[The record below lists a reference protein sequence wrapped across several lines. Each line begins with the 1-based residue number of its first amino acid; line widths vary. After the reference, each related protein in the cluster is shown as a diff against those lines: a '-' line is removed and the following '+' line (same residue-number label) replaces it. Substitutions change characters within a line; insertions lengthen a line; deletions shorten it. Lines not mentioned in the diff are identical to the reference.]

1 MPTLA
6 EQRARLEEG
15 ARYDVPEAE
24 RLIRF
29 LPEAVMVHQAGRIV
43 FANNAAARMLRA
55 AGPAEELIGREILS
69 FVPPEERIQ
78 VREETRGWLA
88 ERTGSAPLRHKSL
101 GFDGSIIDVETTA
114 LALEWNGREAVLLV
128 SRDLSERHK
137 AETALN
143 ESEERYRRL
152 IEVLPDAVYIH
163 DGTQILFVNPAGV
176 REFGAGNAN
185 EIIGR
190 SPFDFCHPDERAMIG
205 SGVEQMISTG
215 VGTPD
220 LRRRRRLRIDGSE
233 YLADVAVQTL
243 TWQGRPAV
251 LVVVRDVTVE
261 VNAAAELRESEERYR
276 RLVELLPDAIYI
288 HDGDRILFVNPAG
301 VNMFGAHHEKEIIG
315 RTPTEFLHPS
325 NRDSIE
331 GRSRDLIA
339 GKLSTEFLRRRR
351 LRVDGTEYLADVAVL
366 HLNWKGKP
374 CVLAVVRDV
383 TDQVRAAEELRRSN
397 AELEQ
402 FAYVASHDLQEPLRT
417 VSSYCQLLEK
427 RYKERLDE
435 DASDYIDFAVS
446 GAKRMQLLINDLL
459 QYSRVGTRGKPFRPT
474 ELNQVF
480 ADAVSSLDRAIS
492 EAGATVTR
500 GELPVVPGDAVQLG
514 QLFQNLVGNAIK
526 FRGPHAPKVEV
537 GAREIAGET
546 VFSVKDNGIGIEAQH
561 ADRIFQIFQRLHE
574 REKYSGTGIGLAVC
588 KKIVERH
595 GGRIWVE
602 SAPGEGSA
610 FLFTLPGRP
619 G

>member
-1 MPTLA
+1 MSNLA
-6 EQRARLEEG
+6 EQRARLEQV
-15 ARYDVPEAE
+15 APRDVPEAE

-29 LPEAVMVHQAGRIV
+29 LPDSVMVHQAGRIV
-43 FANNAAARMLRA
+43 FANNAAARLMRA
-55 AGPAEELIGREILS
+55 GTADELIGRDILS
-69 FVPPEERIQ
+69 FVPPEERSQ
-78 VREETRGWLA
+78 VRQETRGWLA
-88 ERTGSAPLRHKSL
+88 ERVGSAPLRHKSL
-101 GFDGSIIDVETTA
+101 GFDGSAIDVETTA
-114 LALEWNGREAVLLV
+114 LALDWNGREAVLLV
-128 SRDLSERHK
+128 SRDLSERYR
-137 AETALN
+137 AETVLN

-163 DGTQILFVNPAGV
+163 DGSRILFVNPAGV
-176 REFGAGNAN
+176 REFGAKEAA
-185 EIIGR
+185 EIVGR
-190 SPFDFCHPDERAMIG
+190 SPLEFCHPEERGQIG
-205 SGVEQMISTG
+205 SGVRQMIATG
-215 VGTPD
+215 RSTPD
-220 LRRRRRLRIDGSE
+220 LRRRRRMRIDGSQ
-233 YLADVAVQTL
+233 YLADVAVQAM

-251 LVVVRDVTVE
+251 LVAVRDVTAE
-261 VNAAAELRESEERYR
+261 VNAAAELRDSEERYR
-276 RLVELLPDAIYI
+276 RLVDLLPDAIYI
-288 HDGDRILFVNPAG
+288 HDGERILFVNPAG
-301 VNMFGAHHEKEIIG
+301 VTMFGARDETDIIG
-315 RTPTEFLHPS
+315 RAPAEFLHPS
-325 NRDSIE
+325 NRDSLA
-331 GRSRDLIA
+331 GRARDLIA
-339 GKLSTEFLRRRR
+339 GKLSTEFIRRRR
-351 LRVDGTEYLADVAVL
+351 LRVDGTEYLADVAAL
-366 HLNWKGKP
+366 QLNWKGKP
-374 CVLAVVRDV
+374 AVLAVVRDV

-427 RYKERLDE
+427 RYKEKLDKN
-435 DASDYIDFAVS
+435 AADYIEFAVS

-480 ADAVSSLDRAIS
+480 ADVVSSLDRAIS
-492 EAGATVTR
+492 ESGATVTR

-514 QLFQNLVGNAIK
+514 QLFQNLIGNAIK
-526 FRGPHAPKVEV
+526 FRGPHAPEIEV
-537 GAREIAGET
+537 GAAEIEGET

-602 SAPGEGSA
+602 SAPGQGSA

-619 G
+619 A